1 MRRSLVLALVGL
13 MMLTALPAS
22 AADPLEDPIPDGVPP
37 SDVVVTVE
45 PLVEGL
51 TSPLGGVTAPGH
63 QRALFVFDQTGQLW
77 AVDARSGHKA
87 LVLDVSDR
95 LVELG
100 AFGPGTFD
108 ERGFLGV
115 AFDPGFRRNG
125 LVYTYTS
132 QPVEGPADYSTIP
145 DGETANHQAV
155 VTAWRSSNP
164 KDPYAAIDPKSARE
178 LLRVDEPQFNHN
190 AGALAFDHSGYLLI
204 AFGDGGGADDEGVG
218 HGDSGNGQDLSN
230 PLGAILRID
239 PHGTNGPNGQ
249 YGIPKTNPFVDDKN
263 ALDEIFAYG
272 FRNPFRMSVDAKTG
286 DIYTGD
292 VGQNDIEE
300 VNVVRAGGNYGWPLK
315 EGSFFFDGNGD
326 DPGFVTDVDPGVP
339 AGLIDPIAEY
349 DHDEGVSVIGG
360 FVYRGREIRDLRGEF
375 VFGEFAPTFSND
387 GRLFATDANQAGG
400 FAELRIRGAA
410 NLGASL
416 LGFGQDARGE
426 LYVMTNATIVPF
438 GDTGTVW
445 RLREAPHHRVFA
457 ATLTGGAEVPP
468 VDTKASGSVR
478 IVVNRDRT
486 ELRYVVNARHLVG
499 AVASHIH
506 LGAEGENGPPVAF
519 LFSSEDP
526 IDVNGQLARGVITSA
541 DLIGPLEGLSM
552 VDLIEALE
560 TGDAYVNV
568 HTTANPPGEI
578 RGQLEHR

>member
-1 MRRSLVLALVGL
+1 
-13 MMLTALPAS
+13 MLTALPAS
-22 AADPLEDPIPDGVPP
+22 AAEPLEDPIPDGITT
-37 SDVVVTVE
+37 SDVVVELE

-51 TSPLGGVTAPGH
+51 TSPLGGVSVPAHRTT
-63 QRALFVFDQTGQLW
+63 LYVVDQTGQLW
-77 AVDARSGHKA
+77 AVDVRTGAKT

-132 QPVEGPADYSTIP
+132 EPVDGPADYSTIP
-145 DGETANHQAV
+145 KGEEANHQAV
-155 VTAWRSSNP
+155 VTVWRSTNP
-164 KDPYAAIDPKSARE
+164 KDPAAPIDRKSARE

-190 AGALAFDHSGYLLI
+190 AGALAFDHAGYLLI
-204 AFGDGGGADDEGVG
+204 AFGDGGGADDQGVG

-239 PHGTNGPNGQ
+239 PHGTDGPNGQ
-249 YGIPKTNPFVDDKN
+249 YGIPKGNPFVGVKG

-272 FRNPFRMSVDAKTG
+272 FRNPFRMSVDTKTG
-286 DIYTGD
+286 DIYVGD

-300 VNVVRAGGNYGWPLK
+300 VDVVRPGGNYGWPLK
-315 EGSFFFDGNGD
+315 EGSFFFDGNGA

-339 AGLIDPIAEY
+339 TDLIDPVAEY

-360 FVYRGREIRDLRGEF
+360 FVYRGRQLPDLRGEF
-375 VFGEFAPTFSND
+375 VFGEFAQTFSND
-387 GRLFATDANQAGG
+387 GRLFATDADEEAG
-400 FAELRIRGAA
+400 FSELRIRGAS

-426 LYVMTNATIVPF
+426 MYVMTNATIVPF
-438 GDTGTVW
+438 GDTGIVW
-445 RLREAPHHRVFA
+445 RIRLAAHHRVFSA
-457 ATLTGGAEVPP
+457 DLAGPNEVPP
-468 VDTKASGSVR
+468 VVSEASGAAR
-478 IVVNRDRT
+478 IVVNRART
-486 ELRYVVNARHLVG
+486 QIRYAVNVHDLHG

-519 LFSSEDP
+519 LFSSEEP
-526 IDVNGQLARGVITSA
+526 IDVDGRLARGVITA
-541 DLIGPLEGLSM
+541 GDLIGPLEGMSL

-560 TGDAYVNV
+560 TGNAYVNV
-568 HTTANPPGEI
+568 HTVANPPGEI
-578 RGQLEHR
+578 RGQLMHR